1 MAAPRD
7 SDLPVFTYH
16 RQTVKYTGPTALGV
30 AGTAVG
36 FNGTQP
42 NGSAVPVYGILEFDA
57 ATGQDVTISVAGIC
71 QVISGGAI
79 SIGDALTFS
88 ALGPAFSTGAGN
100 QIFGRALS
108 AARIDRADRNARG
121 IHIVRIAECLAPGK
135 WKL

>member
-16 RQTVKYTGPTALGV
+16 RQTVRYTGPTNLGV

-36 FNGTQP
+36 FTGIQP
-42 NGSAVPVYGILEFDA
+42 NGFGFAVYGILEFDV
-57 ATGQDVTISVAGIC
+57 ATGQDVTIAVAGIC

-79 SIGDALTFS
+79 NIGDALTFS

-108 AARIDRADRNARG
+108 AATAAGQKVQMLITREGTN
-121 IHIVRIAECLAPGK
+121 
-135 WKL
+135 